1 MRTIRRISRPLNKGK
16 WEAVND
22 LARRSAAE
30 KQSHLTGFTDAQF
43 AASPKKE
50 RTRRDVLVKAGYVNP
65 HGLQARQWKAA
76 EKDAYETV
84 DRQWAALAE
93 AVRPLVGQHT
103 SWSEAARHYAFWL
116 LKDARRLAALVS
128 GRAPVPTHFT
138 VMPAEQKQ
146 VRNYLRR
153 VVRRKR
159 GAHPTAKTARSFA
172 LDANMYTVFEQVDG
186 AQFISVMSLTPRQRI
201 VVPLTGTTPIL
212 GNVRLV
218 LDFERQRVE
227 VHYTAEVKTPT
238 PLSGE
243 PCGLD
248 AGISEVFT
256 DEQGTRY
263 APEFGEVIRRASDEI
278 CDRGRKRNK
287 LFQLAK
293 KAEAKGDPA
302 KARRIR
308 KFNLGRKK
316 LRARQRRQR
325 AEMERLI
332 NTAIRQV
339 ARERQ
344 PQTITTEKLDL
355 RGKAQSKKI
364 SRRVSQWTR
373 NILKERTEF
382 LASVEGFHRQQV
394 NPAYTSQTCPNETCG
409 FVHAGNR
416 RGDTFQCLHC
426 GHADVADR
434 VAAHNLKAR
443 LFDSEITLYT
453 PRARVKEIL
462 LARFNARLEREGR
475 SITNPTVSGRTPGTH
490 CKASQPESETPT
502 AIGFGQENGGAKCV

>member
-1 MRTIRRISRPLNKGK
+1 MRTIRRISRPLNTGK
-16 WEAVND
+16 WNQLAE

-30 KQSHLTGFTDAQF
+30 KQSHLTSFTDAQF
-43 AASPKKE
+43 ANSPKKE

-93 AVRPLVGQHT
+93 AVRPLVGRHT
-103 SWSEAARHYAFWL
+103 SWSEAAQHYAFWL
-116 LKDARRLAALVS
+116 LKDARRIAELVS
-128 GRAPVPTHFT
+128 GKAPSPTHFSLAA
-138 VMPAEQKQ
+138 AEQKT

-153 VVRRKR
+153 VIRRKR
-159 GAHPTAKTARSFA
+159 GTPPVVKKARSFC
-172 LDANMYTVFEQVDG
+172 LDADMYTVFEQAG

-201 VVPLTGTTPIL
+201 VIPLTGMTPIL

-238 PLSGE
+238 PLKGE

-248 AGISEVFT
+248 GGISEVFT

-263 APEFGEVIRRASDEI
+263 IPEFGEVIRRASDEI
-278 CDRGRKRNK
+278 CDKGRKRNK

-293 KAEAKGDPA
+293 KAEAKGDRA
-302 KARRIR
+302 KAKRIH

-316 LRARQRRQR
+316 QVAYQRRQR

-339 ARERQ
+339 ARQRQ
-344 PQTITTEKLDL
+344 PKTVATEKLDI

-364 SRRVSQWTR
+364 NRRVSQWTR
-373 NILKERTEF
+373 GILKDRTEF
-382 LASVEGFHRQQV
+382 LASVEGFQRQQV
-394 NPAYTSQTCPNETCG
+394 NPRYTSQTCPLRVCPQRQPAGGCVSMSVLRTCG
-409 FVHAGNR
+409 
-416 RGDTFQCLHC
+416 C
-426 GHADVADR
+426 
-434 VAAHNLKAR
+434 
-443 LFDSEITLYT
+443 S
-453 PRARVKEIL
+453 
-462 LARFNARLEREGR
+462 
-475 SITNPTVSGRTPGTH
+475 
-490 CKASQPESETPT
+490 
-502 AIGFGQENGGAKCV
+502 